1 MRDNRWG
8 LNRSQR
14 MQLKALICVLGLL
27 LIVILLL
34 GKLIL
39 MLVHREEEQ
48 DEIPEPEPHIPV
60 VRELTN
66 VWITEVDEEGLSLF
80 RDGNSERYPWGTLDA
95 EVAGPVQLYRAD
107 SSVREQVADV
117 VLTDG
122 AVTSVRGAL
131 LPSAGTPADP
141 QPVLLSAAGALN
153 AFQQMRRESVAVASS
168 VAETRLCYELVSS
181 GASMSLVPAW
191 QIVTDTTNY
200 YVNCS
205 TGSVTSG

>member
-1 MRDNRWG
+1 MR
-8 LNRSQR
+8 LY
-14 MQLKALICVLGLL
+14 
-27 LIVILLL
+27 
-34 GKLIL
+34 
-39 MLVHREEEQ
+39 
-48 DEIPEPEPHIPV
+48 
-60 VRELTN
+60 
-66 VWITEVDEEGLSLF
+66 EGL
-80 RDGNSERYPWGTLDA
+80 
-95 EVAGPVQLYRAD
+95 PVYNC
-107 SSVREQVADV
+107 V
-117 VLTDG
+117 VTFALEDG